1 MRSTSKRSNFTLIS
15 LVAFG
20 ISAMLALP
28 GAAFAQGQAIFQDDR
43 QIMQTDQNQ
52 VQQYESQVANYEEK
66 AKTRDAS
73 ADSYRSYAQKRI
85 NELKKLQSSGGSP
98 TKSLV
103 KEKNGEMYA
112 LQGWLKNDEDTRLQE
127 QEHIKQ
133 LDQAINNLQSQV
145 NGQNQNLSADVG
157 AMREVAQ
164 RQADDD
170 KFSQMMQMNHFNE
183 LQSEMGA
190 ASWGRPPTDGTYN
203 SVGGYGMQ
211 GGYGYSMGGG
221 RRGGW

>member
-1 MRSTSKRSNFTLIS
+1 MRSRRSRLTLLG

-20 ISAMLALP
+20 ISSMMAIP
-28 GAAFAQGQAIFQDDR
+28 NGAFAQEQAIFQDDR
-43 QIMQTDQNQ
+43 QIMQTDQAQ
-52 VQQYESQVANYEEK
+52 VQQYENQVENYEAK
-66 AKTRDAS
+66 AKARDAE
-73 ADSYRSYAQKRI
+73 ADNYRTYAEKRI
-85 NELKKLQSSGGSP
+85 AELKKLQAAGGSP

-103 KEKNGEMYA
+103 KSKGGEMYA

-133 LDQAINNLQSQV
+133 LDKAIVNLQQQL
-145 NGQNQNLSADVG
+145 NGQTQNLSADVG

-170 KFSQMMQMNHFNE
+170 KFNQMMQMNHFNE

-211 GGYGYSMGGG
+211 GGYGYSFGGG

>member
-1 MRSTSKRSNFTLIS
+1 MRSRRSRLTLLG

-20 ISAMLALP
+20 ISSMLAIP
-28 GAAFAQGQAIFQDDR
+28 NGAFAQGQAIFQDDR

-52 VQQYESQVANYEEK
+52 VQQYENQVENYEAK
-66 AKTRDAS
+66 AKERDAE
-73 ADSYRSYAQKRI
+73 ADSYRTYAQKRI
-85 NELKKLQSSGGSP
+85 SELKKLQASGGSP

-103 KEKNGEMYA
+103 KSKNGEMYA

-133 LDQAINNLQSQV
+133 LDKAIVNLQQQL
-145 NGQNQNLSADVG
+145 NGQTQNLSADVG

-170 KFSQMMQMNHFNE
+170 KFSQMMQINHFNE

-190 ASWGRPPTDGTYN
+190 ASWGRPPTDGTFN
-203 SVGGYGMQ
+203 STGGYGIQ